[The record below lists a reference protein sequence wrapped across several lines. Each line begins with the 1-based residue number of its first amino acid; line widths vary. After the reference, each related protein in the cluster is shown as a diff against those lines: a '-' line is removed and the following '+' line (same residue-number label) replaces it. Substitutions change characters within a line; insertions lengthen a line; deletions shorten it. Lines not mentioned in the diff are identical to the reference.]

1 MTVPSNHD
9 VIVQHDAKLLHC
21 FLHFAGDLD
30 ITFRQCWI
38 ARRMAVYQDYGRGSQ
53 YQPAFDDFSGIKQ
66 CVVDRAALLNLIRD

>member
-9 VIVQHDAKLLHC
+9 VIVQHDAKLLYC

-30 ITFRQCWI
+30 ITFRRCRI
-38 ARRMAVYQDYGRGSQ
+38 ARQMVVHQDYGRCSQ
-53 YQPAFDDFSGIKQ
+53 FQRAFDDFSGIKR